1 MTVERTAVTVSEL
14 NDYLKKKLDSD
25 PYLASVLVKG
35 EISNFT
41 NHKSGHFYFTL
52 KDETGTLKSV
62 MFKSS
67 VVKLSFMPENGMK
80 VIAHGR
86 VSVFIRDG
94 QYIFYCDRIDPDG
107 IGALYL
113 AYEQLKKRLEAEG
126 LFDRSRKKPLPKIPR
141 RIGVITSP
149 TGAAVRD
156 IINVTG
162 RRFPFA
168 QIILYP
174 AQVQG
179 EAAAP
184 DLINGVKVMNSLSLC
199 DVIIIGRGGGSLEDL
214 WAFNNEELAREIA
227 ASKIPVISAVGHET
241 DFTICDFAAD
251 FRAPTPSAGAEIAVP
266 ETSELKKKFDN
277 IIDRMLLL
285 IKRDADNKSAKLADL
300 SSRRVINSPTYIVDD
315 RKLLVASFLRDIE
328 NYEKLLIEGK
338 KRLFSSNTAKLE
350 ALNPMSVISRGY
362 SAIFSEDGRLI
373 KSVNDVDVGDKFT
386 FKTTDGSVHGV
397 VTNKEIERKD
407 TCDV

>member
-1 MTVERTAVTVSEL
+1 MPQEIEKTIITVSAL
-14 NDYLKKKLDSD
+14 NEYLKKKLEADAFLS
-25 PYLASVLVKG
+25 SVWVKG

-62 MFKSS
+62 MFRSS
-67 VVKLSFMPENGMK
+67 AGKMTFMPENGMK

-86 VSVFIRDG
+86 VSVFVRDG
-94 QYIFYCDRIDPDG
+94 QYIFYCDSLEPDG

-113 AYEQLKKRLEAEG
+113 AYEQLKKKLEAEG
-126 LFDRSRKKPLPKIPR
+126 LFDPSKKKKIPKIPTR
-141 RIGVITSP
+141 VGVITSP

-179 EAAAP
+179 EAAAA
-184 DLINGVKVMNSLSLC
+184 DLIQGVTVMNKNKLC
-199 DVIIIGRGGGSLEDL
+199 DVIIIGRGGGSIEDL
-214 WAFNNEELAREIA
+214 WAFNNEILARTVA
-227 ASKIPVISAVGHET
+227 ASTIPVISAVGHET

-251 FRAPTPSAGAEIAVP
+251 MRAPTPSAAAELAVP
-266 ETSELKKKFDN
+266 ETADLQRKIGN

-285 IKRDADNKSAKLADL
+285 LDRDVKSKRSRLTDLAG
-300 SSRRVINSPTYIVDD
+300 RRVLNSSAYIIDD
-315 RKLLVASFLRDIE
+315 KRMLTGSYLRETENALKLILST
-328 NYEKLLIEGK
+328 K
-338 KRLFSSNTAKLE
+338 KRQFETVTAKLG
-350 ALNPMSVISRGY
+350 ALNPMNIISRGY
-362 SAIFSEDGRLI
+362 SAVFDDKGTLI
-373 KSVNDVDVGDKFT
+373 KSVDQIAVGDDFSFMT
-386 FKTTDGSVHGV
+386 VDGSVKGR
-397 VTNKEIERKD
+397 VTEKRKNNE
-407 TCDV
+407 